1 MENISNL
8 SDSKNQRCPI
18 QQVEITGSK
27 SIFQRLPS
35 SFPIF
40 NLDWGSSHFL
50 ESHRKQIPIGKC
62 LTTVTTT
69 RQCGSLLIHLFFRF
83 LQTLQSFSLSVVLLL
98 SQLSFPPY
106 LSLSHYRG
114 KKKKSKANVEF
125 PDWSHSREMR
135 KCSLL
140 YNWEGL
146 GVT

>member
-18 QQVEITGSK
+18 QQIEITGSE

-35 SFPIF
+35 SFLVF

-50 ESHRKQIPIGKC
+50 ESHRKQILIGKC

-69 RQCGSLLIHLFFRF
+69 SQCGSLLIHLFFRF
-83 LQTLQSFSLSVVLLL
+83 LQTLQFSFSLSVIFFLNSVFLPIFL
-98 SQLSFPPY
+98 FPT
-106 LSLSHYRG
+106 RK
-114 KKKKSKANVEF
+114 KKKKSKANVAF

-140 YNWEGL
+140 SNWEGP